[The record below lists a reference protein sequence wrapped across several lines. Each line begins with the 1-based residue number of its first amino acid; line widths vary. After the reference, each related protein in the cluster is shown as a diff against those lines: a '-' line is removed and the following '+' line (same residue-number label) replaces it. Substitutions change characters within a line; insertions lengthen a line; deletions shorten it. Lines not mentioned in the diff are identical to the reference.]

1 MRDLFLDDAEG
12 LDREL
17 ILGTTDEY
25 IKRLALHHAIE
36 GIFDEDGGA
45 VDEPV
50 VAVREGFLFLFRA
63 HGCIVHDR

>member
-1 MRDLFLDDAEG
+1 MA
-12 LDREL
+12 
-17 ILGTTDEY
+17 DED

-36 GIFDEDGGA
+36 GIFHEDSGA

-63 HGCIVHDR
+63 HGCFVHDR